1 MDAERRRIGFLLFDG
16 VKALDFVGPA
26 EVFSE
31 ANLATEAY
39 EILFFS
45 PTGEGVE
52 AFMGLRLGVDGA
64 AADSGPLDTVII
76 PGSELAP
83 AVFDDPELR
92 AAILSLS
99 QRSRRVAS
107 ICSGAFGLA
116 ATGLLDGFPAT
127 THWKFADMLADRYP
141 LVAVD
146 SERIYTRQGDIY
158 TSAGVAAGIDLA
170 LALLEEDLGTDV
182 ARSVAQHLLVYMRRS
197 AGQSQFSAALKLP
210 APRTPLAQAV
220 AEYVSNDPTRPTTV
234 TGLAAHVN
242 VSPRHLT
249 RVIREELGVTPS
261 AYIASL
267 RLELAVNQLENG
279 RTVAES
285 AAAAGFS
292 SAAALRRAFVDRYR
306 TTPSAYQRRFR
317 ASSVTDAPSPVED
330 DLPSPA

>member
-1 MDAERRRIGFLLFDG
+1 MDAGRRRIGFLLFDG

-31 ANLATEAY
+31 ANLTTDAY

-45 PTGEGVE
+45 PDGEGVE

-92 AAILSLS
+92 AAILSLA

-116 ATGLLDGFPAT
+116 TTGLLDGFPAT

-141 LVAVD
+141 LIAVD

-220 AEYVSNDPTRPTTV
+220 AEYVANDPTRPTAV
-234 TGLAAHVN
+234 TELAAHVN

-317 ASSVTDAPSPVED
+317 SPSVGTAPAGETVAGS
-330 DLPSPA
+330 AA

>member
-1 MDAERRRIGFLLFDG
+1 DVIVVGLIGERGREVKEFIEQILGAEGLARS
-16 VKALDFVGPA
+16 VVVAAPA
-26 EVFSE
+26 DTPP
-31 ANLATEAY
+31 L
-39 EILFFS
+39 
-45 PTGEGVE
+45 
-52 AFMGLRLGVDGA
+52 MRLQGA
-64 AADSGPLDTVII
+64 AYCTSIAEYFRDQGKDVLLIMDSLT
-76 PGSELAP
+76 
-83 AVFDDPELR
+83 
-92 AAILSLS
+92 
-99 QRSRRVAS
+99 
-107 ICSGAFGLA
+107 
-116 ATGLLDGFPAT
+116 
-127 THWKFADMLADRYP
+127 RY
-141 LVAVD
+141 A
-146 SERIYTRQGDIY
+146 Y

-220 AEYVSNDPTRPTTV
+220 AEYVANDPTRPTTV
-234 TGLAAHVN
+234 TELAAHVN

-249 RVIREELGVTPS
+249 RVLREELGVTPS

-292 SAAALRRAFVDRYR
+292 SAAALRRAFVERYR

-317 ASSVTDAPSPVED
+317 SPSVGIVPGDE
-330 DLPSPA
+330 PATGWAG